1 MNYDEALSWLHGKQN
16 FGVKLGL
23 GTTHRL
29 LEAVGRP
36 ERGLRFMHVA
46 GTNGKGSTCAMLDS
60 VLRRA
65 GIHSGLYTSP
75 HLLDFRERIRA
86 DGAMIAPQD
95 AAEGLTL
102 LREASEGWEQPPTFF
117 ELATVLAAWWFAR
130 RRVDVVVWETGMG
143 GRLDATNAVTPIV
156 SVITPICLDHK
167 EWLGPT
173 IADIARETAGIIK
186 PGIPVVSAP
195 QDLAAQAALEAR
207 ARETGSEL
215 RFVSK
220 PYDAELG
227 LPGPHQ
233 RWNAAVVIAALDAA
247 GFAKDPAAR
256 REGLRDVEWP
266 ARFQRLDG
274 NLVVD
279 GAHNEHAMSAL
290 VDAWRAAFGETKAQL
305 VFGAMRDKE
314 SRRLLAIL
322 RGIADEVWLVP
333 VRSPRASS
341 AEDLLPMAREAGFR
355 IIRHGT
361 VADALGT
368 VRASKSPALV
378 TGSLFLAA
386 EVLALADGQALPLP
400 SAQ

>member
-1 MNYDEALSWLHGKQN
+1 VNYDEALSWLHGKQN

-36 ERGLRFMHVA
+36 EQGLRFIHVA

-65 GIHSGLYTSP
+65 GVHSGLYTSP

-86 DGAMIAPQD
+86 DGAMIPRED

-102 LREASEGWEQPPTFF
+102 LRDASEGWEQPPTFF

-130 RRVDVVVWETGMG
+130 RRVEVVVWETGMG

-156 SVITPICLDHK
+156 SVITPIRLDHK

-173 IADIARETAGIIK
+173 IADIAREKAGIIK
-186 PGIPVVSAP
+186 PGIPVVAAP
-195 QDLAAQAALEAR
+195 QDLAAQVALEAR
-207 ARETGSEL
+207 ARETGSVL
-215 RFVSK
+215 RFVSA
-220 PYDAELG
+220 PYGSELG

-247 GFAKDPAAR
+247 GLARDPGAR
-256 REGLRDVEWP
+256 RDGLRDVQWP

-274 NLVVD
+274 SLVVD

-290 VDAWRAAFGETKAQL
+290 VDAWRAAFGEARAQL
-305 VFGAMRDKE
+305 VFGAMRDKDCH
-314 SRRLLAIL
+314 RLLAIL
-322 RGIADEVWLVP
+322 RAIADEVWLVP
-333 VRSPRASS
+333 VRSPRA
-341 AEDLLPMAREAGFR
+341 AAVEHLLPLAREEGFR
-355 IIRHGT
+355 VIRHGA
-361 VADALGT
+361 VADVLGE
-368 VRASKSPALV
+368 VRASGAPALV

-386 EVLALADGQALPLP
+386 EVLALESGEAPPAP